1 METETA
7 FVLGGGGDLG
17 AHEVGMLG
25 ALIDF
30 GIIPDLVVGTS
41 IGSINGAMIAA
52 DPSARSVE
60 ALTELWTTLD
70 HSGCL
75 VARSFPR

>member
-1 METETA
+1 
-7 FVLGGGGDLG
+7 
-17 AHEVGMLG
+17 MLG

-70 HSGCL
+70 HWGCL
-75 VARSFPR
+75 GLGLFQGDHSPDRGPT